1 MIKEEL
7 NKLVDDFIFKEY
19 ESEKAKKTIQSYK
32 QKILSFINWL
42 PENESLNK
50 SLMIKWKEEIQ
61 QKFAPTTQNVYIV
74 SINKFLY
81 FCDLKE
87 LILKK
92 VKIQNQTS
100 LNDQIEESDHSRMLR
115 WAKKL
120 NMMDMYYIIRI
131 FAEVGIRVDELKQF
145 KVETLNWSIKL
156 YNKGKNREM
165 IVPSDLIRD
174 LKKFCKDNEIE
185 KGYIFRSPRNK
196 EKPLPTSTIWER
208 LKRIAKRAKI
218 NPNKIHAHA
227 WRHLYAIRAKAAGID
242 IDELRDLLG
251 HTSIETT
258 ALYTKT
264 SSKEKRKKIESMR
277 KKL

>member
-1 MIKEEL
+1 MKQKELE
-7 NKLVDDFIFKEY
+7 NLVEDFIFKEY

-42 PENESLNK
+42 PADEALNK
-50 SLMIKWKEEIQ
+50 SLMIKWKEELQ
-61 QKFAPTTQNVYIV
+61 EKFAPSTQNVYIV

-81 FCDLKE
+81 FCNLND

-100 LNDQIEESDHSRMLR
+100 LNDQIEESDHARMLR

-165 IVPSDLIRD
+165 IVI
-174 LKKFCKDNEIE
+174 LKILYQLVQYGKD
-185 KGYIFRSPRNK
+185 
-196 EKPLPTSTIWER
+196 
-208 LKRIAKRAKI
+208 
-218 NPNKIHAHA
+218 
-227 WRHLYAIRAKAAGID
+227 
-242 IDELRDLLG
+242 
-251 HTSIETT
+251 
-258 ALYTKT
+258 
-264 SSKEKRKKIESMR
+264 
-277 KKL
+277 